1 MILAY
6 SKLNLRMEFIENT
19 VNVLVLED
27 PVQFSE
33 IVYLLKCDE
42 KVLESP
48 FVLSESDKFLQI
60 SKEMEIIVDPFSL
73 DFNSRKI
80 QQQLY
85 KEM

>member
-33 IVYLLKCDE
+33 IVYLLKSDE

-60 SKEMEIIVDPFSL
+60 SKEMRFL
-73 DFNSRKI
+73 K
-80 QQQLY
+80 
-85 KEM
+85 